1 MNVIL
6 LEKLGKLGQIG
17 DTASVKAGYARNYLF
32 PQGKAIAATKSN
44 LEHFETRRADLM
56 AAHDSNVAAS
66 QTRAKVVDGAVLDIE
81 VNASDEGHLFGS
93 VGTKEVADALNEQT
107 GSDLTK
113 AEVLMPTGVIREL
126 GSYELAL
133 DMGYDVVAHVTVNV
147 ASQQAASGVSDDG
160 NMIDEIDEAEA
171 EEAAAAEAV
180 AAGEDTPAEDDSEN

>member
-56 AAHDSNVAAS
+56 AAHDSHVAVS

-93 VGTKEVADALNEQT
+93 VGTKEVADALNAQA

-113 AEVLMPTGVIREL
+113 SEVLMPTGVIREL

-147 ASQQAASGVSDDG
+147 ASQKSASGVSDDG
-160 NMIDEIDEAEA
+160 NMIEEIDEAEA
-171 EEAAAAEAV
+171 EAAAAEAV
-180 AAGEDTPAEDDSEN
+180 AAGEDTPVEDDSEN